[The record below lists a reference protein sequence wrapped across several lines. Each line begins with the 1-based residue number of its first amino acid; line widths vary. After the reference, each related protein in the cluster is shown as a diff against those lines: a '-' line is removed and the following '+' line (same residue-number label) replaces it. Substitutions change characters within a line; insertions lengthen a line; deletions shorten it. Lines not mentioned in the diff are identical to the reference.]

1 VSDATRSLLDKQA
14 IQETLVRYCR
24 GVDRMDRELTRSC
37 WHPDGTAD
45 YQGLFE
51 GGVEA
56 LLDWMWA
63 LHERM
68 QTHSHQVTNCLI
80 ELAGDAAVSET
91 YVTVALRT
99 RPGPAG
105 VRDVLTRG
113 RYLDRWSRREGRF
126 AIDHRHYLSDW
137 MTFLPV
143 DDATTSPIGG
153 RRDPGDASYAAF
165 AQLRPRS

>member
-1 VSDATRSLLDKQA
+1 MSDATRALLDKQA
-14 IQETLVRYCR
+14 IHETLQRYCR

-45 YQGLFE
+45 YQGMFE
-51 GGVEA
+51 GGVAA

-63 LHERM
+63 LHETM
-68 QTHSHQVTNCLI
+68 QTHSHQLTNCLI
-80 ELAGDAAVSET
+80 ELAEDRAVSEA

-99 RPGPAG
+99 RPGRDG

-113 RYLDRWSRREGRF
+113 RYLDRWSRREGRW

-137 MTFLPV
+137 LTSLPV
-143 DDATTSPIGG
+143 GDAPTSPVAG
-153 RRDPGDASYAAF
+153 RRDPQDPSYAAF
-165 AQLRPRS
+165 AELRSRS